1 MTPAFDNLLDALK
14 RLPGLGYRSAERI
27 ALRLLVEKPDLG
39 KALTRALSDAE
50 GSVRACVDCGN
61 LSETELCSICADS
74 SRDRSTICVVENVP
88 DLFSIER
95 AGVFRGLYH
104 ALGGKLSPIHG
115 IGPENLN
122 FDSLQRRCQADETA
136 ELILALPNDVEGEA
150 TCHYLQEEV
159 VGDRPIRVSRIGF
172 GIPSG
177 SGVTYSDSTTLRSA
191 MEGRRSYE

>member
-1 MTPAFDNLLDALK
+1 MTPAFEKLLDALK

-27 ALRLLVEKPDLG
+27 ALRLLVEKPELG
-39 KALTRALSDAE
+39 KALTQALADAK

-61 LSETELCSICADS
+61 LSEGDLCSICADS
-74 SRDRSTICVVENVP
+74 SRDRAIICVVENVP

-104 ALGGKLSPIHG
+104 SLGGKLSPIHG
-115 IGPENLN
+115 IGPADLN
-122 FDSLQRRCQADETA
+122 FDSLKRRSQREETQ